1 MIIDMIMELGK
12 DGTIATNNNE
22 ELNKRWGVKL
32 LVQLTDTPEEAER
45 MRSVTHQI
53 PAARHTQIAALTSCA
68 VVSK

>member
-1 MIIDMIMELGK
+1 MELGK

-32 LVQLTDTPEEAER
+32 LVQLTDTPEEAEG

-53 PAARHTQIAALTSCA
+53 PAARDT
-68 VVSK
+68 